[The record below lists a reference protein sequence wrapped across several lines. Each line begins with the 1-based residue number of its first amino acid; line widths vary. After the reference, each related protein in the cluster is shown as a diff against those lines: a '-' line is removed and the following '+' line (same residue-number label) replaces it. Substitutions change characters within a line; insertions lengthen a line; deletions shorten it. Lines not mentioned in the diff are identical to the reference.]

1 MGKTRCI
8 QANAAG
14 FDQGALCRSR
24 LFRAHF
30 TREIVSKNDK
40 LSFLRVFLSQRVVA
54 PGGRN
59 GYAPLLGGAARSLWP
74 VGLMFVA
81 FVKGANQRIDRGQKR
96 VWIVTKR
103 DVTDKIRQKGVETF
117 GISGDDESRKGRP
130 IFGYCT
136 FWVIGIPF
144 LLWLFYLML
153 ALGRR
158 GGQISKI
165 ELWFVA
171 NILEGFV
178 EPFCFGGGIFVV
190 AAIGLIVD
198 FVFVARDWKRRRQ
211 RKEK

>member
-40 LSFLRVFLSQRVVA
+40 LSF
-54 PGGRN
+54 
-59 GYAPLLGGAARSLWP
+59 
-74 VGLMFVA
+74 
-81 FVKGANQRIDRGQKR
+81 
-96 VWIVTKR
+96 
-103 DVTDKIRQKGVETF
+103 
-117 GISGDDESRKGRP
+117 
-130 IFGYCT
+130 
-136 FWVIGIPF
+136 
-144 LLWLFYLML
+144 
-153 ALGRR
+153 
-158 GGQISKI
+158 
-165 ELWFVA
+165 
-171 NILEGFV
+171 ILEGFV